1 MTHDHTY
8 HPNTYLN
15 VLFGCLSVLLTSI
28 DWVLAE
34 SVIEGVLKIL
44 VLAVTLFSLVKNLK
58 SKPNH
63 KQDEKDS
70 SMDIG

>member
-34 SVIEGVLKIL
+34 SVVEGVLKIL
-44 VLAVTLFSLVKNLK
+44 VLSVTLFTLLRNSFF
-58 SKPNH
+58 
-63 KQDEKDS
+63 KQKKDEKEINIDL
-70 SMDIG
+70 